1 MQNQF
6 SHFSESDKKVLLNA
20 LIEYRNTLDQHMI
33 KINSSEYNA
42 DEKSEIRECFQSE
55 LRSVKDKISQIRQV
69 IVSPGYL
76 SRVVLQNYWI

>member
-1 MQNQF
+1 MQNPF
-6 SHFSESDKKVLLNA
+6 SQFSESEKKVLLNA

-42 DEKSEIRECFQSE
+42 DEKNEIRECFQME
-55 LRSVKDKISQIRQV
+55 LNAVKKNISLIRE
-69 IVSPGYL
+69 IIISPGYL